1 MGRILVHMSPST
13 DDHPRPWVEQTSD
26 DIGQK
31 AAKQT
36 WYEYLPP
43 GNPTF
48 VQFTGQCPVCE
59 DPFLYDHPLEYLR
72 TVAAEPV
79 IVICQCSETH
89 TGRPENTSGCGAYW
103 VAEVPE

>member
-1 MGRILVHMSPST
+1 MSPST
-13 DDHPRPWVEQTSD
+13 DDPPTPWEEQTSD

-31 AAKQT
+31 AANQT

-48 VQFTGQCPVCE
+48 VQFTGRCPVCAHS
-59 DPFLYDHPLEYLR
+59 FLYDHPLEYLR
-72 TVAAEPV
+72 TVATEPV